1 MKAWIMLSIAIVFE
15 IAGTSMLK
23 LSDGFSKW
31 QWAAF
36 ALMAYWVSFSFL
48 AQALTRIPVGIAY
61 AIWSGAGIVVIT
73 LIGWVLFKQSL
84 SFVQF
89 GCIALI
95 AIGAVGLNLSTPL
108 EASDDAQSI
117 GQ

>member
-1 MKAWIMLSIAIVFE
+1 MKAWMMLAIAIVFE

-31 QWAAF
+31 HWAAL
-36 ALMAYWVSFSFL
+36 ALMAYWVSFFFL

-61 AIWSGAGIVVIT
+61 AIWSGVGIVIIT
-73 LIGWVLFKQSL
+73 LIGWTLFKQTLSL
-84 SFVQF
+84 LQF

-95 AIGAVGLNLSTPL
+95 AIGAIGLNLTTPV
-108 EASDDAQSI
+108 EANKAEAVA
-117 GQ
+117 